1 MKTSSRFTVAVHI
14 ISVIA
19 LSGNVLCTSDYI
31 AGSVNTNPVVIR
43 RLIGKLKAAGIVN
56 VHSGAGGAYL
66 QKELSN
72 ITLLD
77 IYQAVET
84 VEAGELFRFHETPN
98 LDCPIGANIQLVL
111 EAVLLQAQS
120 AMEGILAG
128 VTMADLTTK
137 LIDKIK

>member
-1 MKTSSRFTVAVHI
+1 MQTSSRFTVAVHI
-14 ISVIA
+14 LSVIA
-19 LSGNVLCTSDYI
+19 LSGNVLCTSDYL
-31 AGSVNTNPVVIR
+31 ARSVNTNPVVIR

-56 VHSGAGGAYL
+56 VHAGAGGAYL
-66 QKELSN
+66 QKELAN
-72 ITLLD
+72 ITLFD

-84 VEAGELFRFHETPN
+84 LEAGELFQFHETPN

-111 EAVLLQAQS
+111 ETILLQAQS

-128 VTMADLTTK
+128 VTLDNLTTK